1 MNVLVV
7 DDLPFMR
14 MLMTQAVEE
23 AGFQVSRQA
32 VNGRQA
38 VRLFKEN
45 PELLTLMDINMP
57 VMDGM
62 KALEKMLHINP
73 RGSIIMCSTID
84 QRDLILRALNM
95 GALDYIVKPFTSER
109 VADALSRARRR
120 AGRGGV

>member
-23 AGFQVSRQA
+23 AGFQVARQA

-38 VRLFKEN
+38 VRIFREN
-45 PELLTLMDINMP
+45 PGLLTLMDINMP

-62 KALEKMLHINP
+62 KALEKMLGINP

-84 QRDLILRALNM
+84 QRTLILRALNM

-109 VADALSRARRR
+109 VEDALIRARRR
-120 AGRGGV
+120 VERGGL